1 VSRYVRYGD
10 FAALRETLLSRIE
23 KLEAR
28 LEGLRKEVLEL
39 RMRLEEG
46 GNGKA

>member
-1 VSRYVRYGD
+1 MSGYVRYGD
-10 FAALRETLLSRIE
+10 FAALREAVLNRLE
-23 KLEAR
+23 KLETR
-28 LEGLRKEVLEL
+28 LEELRKEVSEL